1 MRGRNQN
8 NGSRPH
14 GRRRKSTAAD
24 PAAAPTAPPPA
35 EGPQNAEKTGAH
47 RRDQQP
53 KGEKSRRRPS
63 NFSTLPKATTTCGK
77 MKPTDVCAT
86 PAVSPNAS
94 TAAARPSS
102 SGCAFTELNQRQVER
117 LRTVMNED
125 VEIHGRENF
134 PTLRISLH
142 KFIVHVKRK
151 LESAKLN
158 LKHVKMNGG
167 AASFVLAADQFAYSD
182 LDLIFPIDLSE
193 PGAFDRV
200 RDAVFEALLELM
212 PSGTNK
218 NFCADVLRD
227 IYIRKM
233 VKVSDGDR
241 WSLFSLHNDYGR
253 CIELKFVD
261 KMRRQFEFSVD
272 SFQITLDPLLNAEN
286 LDDVLTADNRPKI
299 TAESMFGD
307 FQKAL
312 RHLNRRYIDT
322 RSPEE
327 IRGGGLLKYCHLLT
341 RGYTATQNC
350 REMERYMCSRFFIDF
365 PDINTQEIKLRG
377 YLDNHFGNEDET
389 KFQYLQ
395 ILNRVIKEST
405 ICLMGHE
412 RRQTQ
417 FMIERLRQQISY
429 NLYYHHQSNIEGYCD
444 HTPRQVLLYLP
455 SNSNQWVRVA

>member
-1 MRGRNQN
+1 MRGRNNQ
-8 NGSRPH
+8 RYH
-14 GRRRKSTAAD
+14 GRRRNTTSGEQNDATDGQPQQQRKQSEKKPQGNGDSKST
-24 PAAAPTAPPPA
+24 
-35 EGPQNAEKTGAH
+35 G
-47 RRDQQP
+47 RRN
-53 KGEKSRRRPS
+53 S
-63 NFSTLPKATTTCGK
+63 NFPTLPKSTSPSK
-77 MKPTDVCAT
+77 MKPTDVCGT
-86 PAVSPNAS
+86 PAVASP
-94 TAAARPSS
+94 RPSS
-102 SGCAFTELNQRQVER
+102 SGSAFTELNQRQIER

-125 VEIHGRENF
+125 VEIHGKEENF

-142 KFIVHVKRK
+142 KLIVHVKRK
-151 LESAKLN
+151 IENAGLN

-167 AASFVLAADQFAYSD
+167 AASYVLAADEFAFSD
-182 LDLIFPIDLSE
+182 LDLIFPIDLNDQNGDFE
-193 PGAFDRV
+193 KV
-200 RDAVFEALLELM
+200 RDAVFDALLELM
-212 PSGTNK
+212 PSTTNK
-218 NFCADVLRD
+218 GMICAEVLRD

-233 VKVSDGDR
+233 IKVCDGDR

-272 SFQITLDPLLNAEN
+272 SFQITLDSLLNVDN
-286 LDDVLTADNRPKI
+286 LDDVLTSDERPKI
-299 TAESMFGD
+299 VAESMYGD
-307 FQKAL
+307 FGKAL

-350 REMERYMCSRFFIDF
+350 RDLEKYMCSRFFIDF
-365 PDINTQEIKLRG
+365 PDVNTQEIKLCG
-377 YLDNHFGNEDET
+377 YLDNHFSNEDET
-389 KFQYLQ
+389 KFEYLQ

-417 FMIERLRQQISY
+417 FMIERLRQMISY
-429 NLYYHHQSNIEGYCD
+429 NLYYYHQSNVEGYVD

-455 SNSNQWVRVA
+455 ANSNQWVRVS